1 MDSKVADSFDSE
13 FMKKEETGDEHLVY
27 HYTQYKFTIAE
38 ALEHLCSESFSF
50 YKFGDAMLHNV
61 VLRDAIRGFSVR
73 EVVEQIKDL
82 HQTTKNCKDVLISLY
97 RNILMGA

>member
-1 MDSKVADSFDSE
+1 MGLMSNWTVKLQTVFDSE

-61 VLRDAIRGFSVR
+61 VLRDAIRGFGVR
-73 EVVEQIKDL
+73 EVVEQIKEFAPDNKEL
-82 HQTTKNCKDVLISLY
+82 QGLFDFFV
-97 RNILMGA
+97 